1 MKKIKFLVLGMFFA
15 IGAMAQSSKQVKWT
29 FTAVKKGDQYEVKA
43 TAVVNSAYHIYAQD
57 AGGGVGLPTKFKFN
71 KNPLLTLVGT
81 VKEGGKLIS
90 AKENL
95 GDKKTVTV
103 RYYKGT
109 VTFTQ
114 MLKAKV
120 SSNLSGNVTY
130 MVCNETGCLPPST
143 TSFDIKL

>member
-1 MKKIKFLVLGMFFA
+1 MKFGIVVFPGSNCDRDMYDALHTNLHQTVQMLWHKV
-15 IGAMAQSSKQVKWT
+15 T
-29 FTAVKKGDQYEVKA
+29 A
-43 TAVVNSAYHIYAQD
+43 TAVVNGAYHLYAQD

-81 VKEGGKLIS
+81 VAEGGKLIT

-114 MLKAKV
+114 TVKAKV
-120 SSNLSGNVTY
+120 ASNLSGNVTY
-130 MVCNETGCLPPST
+130 MVCNDTGCLPPST

>member
-1 MKKIKFLVLGMFFA
+1 MKKLQTLALGMLLGISA
-15 IGAMAQSSKQVKWT
+15 IAQSSKQVKWS
-29 FTAVKKGDQYEVKA
+29 FAAVKKGADYKVTA
-43 TAVVNSAYHIYAQD
+43 TAVVNGAYHLYAQD

-81 VKEGGKLIS
+81 VAEGGKLIT

-114 MLKAKV
+114 TVKAKV
-120 SSNLSGNVTY
+120 ASNLSGNVTY
-130 MVCNETGCLPPST
+130 MVCNDTGCLPPST